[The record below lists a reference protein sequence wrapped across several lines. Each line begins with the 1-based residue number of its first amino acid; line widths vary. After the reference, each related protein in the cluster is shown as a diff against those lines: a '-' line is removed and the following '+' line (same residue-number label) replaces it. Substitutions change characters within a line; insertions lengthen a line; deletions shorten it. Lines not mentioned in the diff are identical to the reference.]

1 MRNQTLESVFD
12 LPAFPNIGSRSLLEA
27 LSFQGG
33 PSVADAVRI
42 LLRQAVAAVLNA
54 AHPNV
59 DYPLTTAQ
67 IIANV
72 NAAIATNNRSTI
84 LGVKDILAGFNERG
98 CPLN

>member
-1 MRNQTLESVFD
+1 MRNQTLESVFE

-33 PSVADAVRI
+33 DTVAAAVRI
-42 LLRQAVAAVLNA
+42 LLRQAVAALLNA